1 MKKRYIIGLILIT
14 TLLYSGDIEN
24 KKILEDTPIDEGV
37 ENRPKED
44 KVKGAVFAT
53 DKEAISLKLYLSKEK
68 DNISIKFK
76 KVSRVPF
83 IYKIIRDNKV
93 IFESEPKKPKSI
105 KDRTL
110 EFKIDKSKLKSG
122 DTIKIFNRRD
132 RVVGIIEIFN

>member
-14 TLLYSGDIEN
+14 TLLYNADIEN
-24 KKILEDTPIDEGV
+24 KRILEDTPVDEGI

-44 KVKGAVFAT
+44 RVKGVTFAT
-53 DKEAISLKLYLSKEK
+53 DMETINLKLYLSKEK
-68 DNISIKFK
+68 DSISIKFE
-76 KVSRVPF
+76 KVNRVPF
-83 IYKIIRDNKV
+83 IYKIIRDGKV

-105 KDRTL
+105 KNRTL

-132 RVVGIIEIFN
+132 RIVGVIEILE